1 MSRGRF
7 QVEVYIYIY
16 DRGHRWFFR
25 LRLWRLHPFFVD
37 NDVILL
43 NWRVPIKN
51 NVSQAAKKRLNCHIA
66 KIKLR
71 HLLVAAGCMN
81 GKVAAFDST

>member
-1 MSRGRF
+1 MSHHVQTSF
-7 QVEVYIYIY
+7 
-16 DRGHRWFFR
+16 W
-25 LRLWRLHPFFVD
+25 L
-37 NDVILL
+37 
-43 NWRVPIKN
+43 RVPPKYN
-51 NVSQAAKKRLNCHIA
+51 LSQVDQKSLSCHIA